1 MDKSTI
7 FLQLL
12 EKSSLTIVLFI
23 IITKIKGFKYIFQK
37 ENYKLKD
44 LLVISLIFTDL
55 AILGTYNGI
64 DVQGSL
70 ANTRII
76 AIVSGGV
83 LFGPLVGITSGIISG
98 FHRYIIDI
106 GGITAFPCFI
116 SSIFAGVLSGFF
128 YQKIS
133 SRYKW
138 VYGIACGVISE
149 SFSMILIYFLA
160 KPHNIAIG
168 IIKKIYIPM
177 IVGQISIGFLISIV
191 DAIKKEKEE
200 VAAMQSKLALD
211 IANKTL
217 PYFRSINEESL
228 EKICRIIKDEINSD
242 AVSITNKNEVL
253 AYVGVGEDAFNAP
266 YTEIS
271 NITKCSIKENK
282 ILNIQ
287 VKKEESS
294 ISEKADLKTAMIIP
308 LTDSQGVVG
317 TLKIYY
323 AKKYD
328 MSHSKKSLAIGLSQI
343 ISTLMEISKI
353 EKIENER
360 KKSEIKALQR
370 HKVEQQLEHMRFEML
385 KNQINPHFLF
395 NALNT
400 ITSFIRINPDKARKL
415 IINLSTYM
423 RYNLEVNDNL
433 IDINKELEQVKA
445 YVEIEKAR
453 FGDKLTVLYDI
464 DENIEAKIPSLTIQ
478 PLVENAIIHGIR
490 KNGGCGTVVIGV
502 KKEDGYTRVWV
513 ENDGIAIDLDV
524 IKKVYSG
531 EMPDNKIG
539 LYNVHLRLK
548 LIYGQGLNIYRLDP
562 GTKMEF
568 YI

>member
-1 MDKSTI
+1 MNKYT
-7 FLQLL
+7 LTLTLL
-12 EKSSLTIVLFI
+12 EKASLIIVLFI
-23 IITKIKGFKYIFQK
+23 IISKIKKIKYIFQK
-37 ENYKLKD
+37 ECYEKKHLRI
-44 LLVISLIFTDL
+44 ISLIFSAL
-55 AILGTYNGI
+55 AILATYNGVEVEGAI
-64 DVQGSL
+64 

-76 AIVSGGV
+76 SVVSGGI
-83 LFGPLVGITSGIISG
+83 LFGPTVGLSAGFISG
-98 FHRYIIDI
+98 FHRYIIDK
-106 GGITAFPCFI
+106 GGITAIPCFI
-116 SSIFAGVLSGFF
+116 SSIFAGLLSGFF
-128 YQKIS
+128 YKKIS
-133 SRYKW
+133 SKYKW
-138 VYGIACGVISE
+138 IYGIACGVISE
-149 SFSMILIYFLA
+149 SFSMCLIYLLS

-217 PYFRSINEESL
+217 PYFRSINEKSL
-228 EKICRIIKDEINSD
+228 EKICRIIRDKIKSD
-242 AVSITNKNEVL
+242 AVSITDRNEVL
-253 AYVGVGEDAFNAP
+253 AYVGVGEEAFKSP
-266 YTEIS
+266 HTEIS
-271 NITKCSIKENK
+271 NITRCSIRENK

-287 VKKEESS
+287 VKEEESS
-294 ISEKADLKTAMIIP
+294 ISEKVNLKTAMIIP
-308 LTDSQGVVG
+308 LIDSKGVIG

-323 AKKYD
+323 TKKYD

-353 EKIENER
+353 EKIEKE
-360 KKSEIKALQR
+360 KKKAEIKALQR
-370 HKVEQQLEHMRFEML
+370 
-385 KNQINPHFLF
+385 QINPHFLF

-400 ITSFIRINPDKARKL
+400 ITSFIRINPDKARNL

-453 FGDKLTVLYDI
+453 FGDKLTVLYNI
-464 DENIEAKIPSLTIQ
+464 DDNIDAKIPSLIIQ

-502 KKEDGYTRVWV
+502 KKEDGYTKVWV
-513 ENDGIAIDLDV
+513 ENDGITIDFD
-524 IKKVYSG
+524 IIERVYSG
-531 EMPDNKIG
+531 KMPENKIG

-548 LIYGQGLNIYRLDP
+548 LIYGQGLNIYRLEP
-562 GTKMEF
+562 GTRMEF

>member
-1 MDKSTI
+1 MDKGTI

-23 IITKIKGFKYIFQK
+23 IITKIQGFKYIFQK

-44 LLVISLIFTDL
+44 LFIISLIFTAL

-64 DVQGSL
+64 NVQGSL

-98 FHRYIIDI
+98 FHRYMTDI

-116 SSIFAGVLSGFF
+116 SSIFAGLLSGFF
-128 YQKIS
+128 YKKIS
-133 SRYKW
+133 SKYKW
-138 VYGIACGVISE
+138 IYGIACGVISE
-149 SFSMILIYFLA
+149 SFSMCLIYLLS

-217 PYFRSINEESL
+217 PYFRSINEKSL
-228 EKICRIIKDEINSD
+228 EKICRIIRDKIKSD
-242 AVSITNKNEVL
+242 AVSITDRNEVL
-253 AYVGVGEDAFNAP
+253 AYVGVGEEAFKSP
-266 YTEIS
+266 HTEIS
-271 NITKCSIKENK
+271 NITRCSIRENK

-287 VKKEESS
+287 VKEEESS
-294 ISEKADLKTAMIIP
+294 ISEKVNLKTAMIIP
-308 LTDSQGVVG
+308 LIDSKGVIG

-323 AKKYD
+323 TKKYD

-353 EKIENER
+353 EKIEKE
-360 KKSEIKALQR
+360 KKKAEIKALQR
-370 HKVEQQLEHMRFEML
+370 
-385 KNQINPHFLF
+385 QINPHFLF

-400 ITSFIRINPDKARKL
+400 ITSFIRINPDKARNL

-453 FGDKLTVLYDI
+453 FGDKLTVLYNI
-464 DENIEAKIPSLTIQ
+464 DDNIDAKIPSLIIQ

-490 KNGGCGTVVIGV
+490 KNGGCGIVVIGV
-502 KKEDGYTRVWV
+502 KKEDGYTKVWV
-513 ENDGIAIDLDV
+513 ENDGITIDFD
-524 IKKVYSG
+524 IIERVYSG
-531 EMPDNKIG
+531 KMPENKIG

-548 LIYGQGLNIYRLDP
+548 LIYGQGLNIYRLEP
-562 GTKMEF
+562 GTRMEF

>member
-1 MDKSTI
+1 MDKGTI

-23 IITKIKGFKYIFQK
+23 IITKIQGFKYIFQK

-44 LLVISLIFTDL
+44 LVIISLIFTAL

-106 GGITAFPCFI
+106 GGITSIPCFI

-128 YQKIS
+128 YKKIS
-133 SRYKW
+133 SKYKW
-138 VYGIACGVISE
+138 IYGIACGIISE
-149 SFSMILIYFLA
+149 NFTMFLIYLLS
-160 KPHNIAIG
+160 KPHDIAVD
-168 IIKKIYIPM
+168 IIRKIYIPM

-217 PYFRSINEESL
+217 PYFRSINEKSL
-228 EKICRIIKDEINSD
+228 EKICRIIRDEIKSD
-242 AVSITNKNEVL
+242 AVSITDRNEVL
-253 AYVGVGEDAFNAP
+253 AYVGVGEEAFKSP
-266 YTEIS
+266 HTEIS
-271 NITKCSIKENK
+271 DITRCSIRENK

-287 VKKEESS
+287 VKKEENSVS
-294 ISEKADLKTAMIIP
+294 KKVNLKTAMIIP
-308 LTDSQGVVG
+308 LTDSKGVVG

-323 AKKYD
+323 TKKYD

-353 EKIENER
+353 EKIEKEK

-370 HKVEQQLEHMRFEML
+370 
-385 KNQINPHFLF
+385 QINPHFLF

-400 ITSFIRINPDKARKL
+400 ITSFIRINPDKARNL

-433 IDINKELEQVKA
+433 IDINKELEQVRA

-464 DENIEAKIPSLTIQ
+464 DDNIYAKIPSLTIQ

-502 KKEDGYTRVWV
+502 KKEDGYTKVWV
-513 ENDGIAIDLDV
+513 ENDGVTIDFD
-524 IKKVYSG
+524 IIERVYSG
-531 EMPDNKIG
+531 KMPENKIG

-548 LIYGQGLNIYRLDP
+548 LIYGQGLNIYRLEP
-562 GTKMEF
+562 GTRMEF

>member
-1 MDKSTI
+1 MKIRLADANI
-7 FLQLL
+7 
-12 EKSSLTIVLFI
+12 LT
-23 IITKIKGFKYIFQK
+23 
-37 ENYKLKD
+37 D
-44 LLVISLIFTDL
+44 
-55 AILGTYNGI
+55 
-64 DVQGSL
+64 
-70 ANTRII
+70 
-76 AIVSGGV
+76 
-83 LFGPLVGITSGIISG
+83 
-98 FHRYIIDI
+98 
-106 GGITAFPCFI
+106 
-116 SSIFAGVLSGFF
+116 
-128 YQKIS
+128 
-133 SRYKW
+133 
-138 VYGIACGVISE
+138 
-149 SFSMILIYFLA
+149 
-160 KPHNIAIG
+160 
-168 IIKKIYIPM
+168 
-177 IVGQISIGFLISIV
+177 SIV
-191 DAIKKEKEE
+191 DGEGLRAVIWAQGCSHNCKGCHNPETHSFDKGVLLE
-200 VAAMQSKLALD
+200 VDELKQM
-211 IANKTL
+211 
-217 PYFRSINEESL
+217 
-228 EKICRIIKDEINSD
+228 IKDLTLQDGITLSGGDPFFQAEAMAEIAKYAKELGLNVWAYTGFLFED
-242 AVSITNKNEVL
+242 LLKNEKTKNLLNYIDVL
-253 AYVGVGEDAFNAP
+253 VDGKFVL
-266 YTEIS
+266 
-271 NITKCSIKENK
+271 ENK

-370 HKVEQQLEHMRFEML
+370 
-385 KNQINPHFLF
+385 QINPHFLF

-539 LYNVHLRLK
+539 LHN
-548 LIYGQGLNIYRLDP
+548 LIGCLNL
-562 GTKMEF
+562 
-568 YI
+568 

>member
-1 MDKSTI
+1 MNKGTI

-12 EKSSLTIVLFI
+12 EQSSLMIVLFI

-37 ENYKLKD
+37 ENYKFKD
-44 LLVISLIFTDL
+44 LLVISLIFTAL

-64 DVQGSL
+64 DVQGAI

-98 FHRYIIDI
+98 LHRYIIDI
-106 GGITAFPCFI
+106 GGITAFPCFV

-128 YQKIS
+128 YRKIS
-133 SRYKW
+133 IRYKGI
-138 VYGIACGVISE
+138 YAIACGIISE
-149 SFSMILIYFLA
+149 SFSMILIYLLS

-177 IVGQISIGFLISIV
+177 IVGQIGIGLLISIV
-191 DAIKKEKEE
+191 GAIKREKEE

-242 AVSITNKNEVL
+242 AVSITDKNEVL
-253 AYVGVGEDAFNAP
+253 AYVGVGEEAFKFP

-271 NITKCSIKENK
+271 NITKCAIKENK

-294 ISEKADLKTAMIIP
+294 VSEKVDLKTAMIIP
-308 LTDSQGVVG
+308 LTDSKGIVG

-323 AKKYD
+323 TKKYD
-328 MSHSKKSLAIGLSQI
+328 MSYSKQSLAIGLSQI

-353 EKIENER
+353 EKIENEK

-370 HKVEQQLEHMRFEML
+370 
-385 KNQINPHFLF
+385 QINPHFLF

-400 ITSFIRINPDKARKL
+400 ITSFIRINPDKARNL

-453 FGDKLTVLYDI
+453 FGDKLTVLYNI
-464 DENIEAKIPSLTIQ
+464 DDNIDAKIPSLTIQ

-502 KKEDGYTRVWV
+502 KKEDGYTKVWV
-513 ENDGIAIDLDV
+513 ENNGIPIELDI
-524 IKKVYSG
+524 IKRVYSG
-531 EMPDNKIG
+531 EMPENKIG

-548 LIYGQGLNIYRLDP
+548 LIYGQGLNIYRLST

>member
-1 MDKSTI
+1 MDKGTI

-23 IITKIKGFKYIFQK
+23 IITKIQGFKYIFQK

-44 LLVISLIFTDL
+44 LFIISLIFTAL

-64 DVQGSL
+64 NVQGSL

-98 FHRYIIDI
+98 FHRYITDI

-116 SSIFAGVLSGFF
+116 SSIFAGLLSGFF
-128 YQKIS
+128 YKKIS
-133 SRYKW
+133 SKYKW
-138 VYGIACGVISE
+138 IYGIACGVISE
-149 SFSMILIYFLA
+149 SFSMCLIYLLS

-217 PYFRSINEESL
+217 PYFRSINEKSL
-228 EKICRIIKDEINSD
+228 EKICRIIRDKIKSD
-242 AVSITNKNEVL
+242 AVSITDRNEVL
-253 AYVGVGEDAFNAP
+253 AYVGVGEEAFKSP
-266 YTEIS
+266 HTEIS
-271 NITKCSIKENK
+271 NITRCSIRENK

-287 VKKEESS
+287 VKEEESS
-294 ISEKADLKTAMIIP
+294 ISEKVNLKTAMIIP
-308 LTDSQGVVG
+308 LLDSKGEIG
-317 TLKIYY
+317 TLKLYY
-323 AKKYD
+323 TKKYD

-353 EKIENER
+353 EKIEKE
-360 KKSEIKALQR
+360 KKKAEIKALQR
-370 HKVEQQLEHMRFEML
+370 
-385 KNQINPHFLF
+385 QINPHFLF

-400 ITSFIRINPDKARKL
+400 ITSFIRINPDKARNL

-453 FGDKLTVLYDI
+453 FGDKLTVLYNI
-464 DENIEAKIPSLTIQ
+464 DDNIDAKIPSLIIQ

-502 KKEDGYTRVWV
+502 KKEDGYTKVWV
-513 ENDGIAIDLDV
+513 ENDGITIDFD
-524 IKKVYSG
+524 IIERVYSG
-531 EMPDNKIG
+531 KMPENKIG

-548 LIYGQGLNIYRLDP
+548 LIYGQGLNIYRLEP
-562 GTKMEF
+562 GTRMEF

>member
-1 MDKSTI
+1 MDKGTI

-23 IITKIKGFKYIFQK
+23 IITKIQGFKHIFQK

-44 LLVISLIFTDL
+44 LFIISLIFTAL

-64 DVQGSL
+64 NVQGSL

-98 FHRYIIDI
+98 FHRYITDI

-116 SSIFAGVLSGFF
+116 SSIFAGLLSGFF
-128 YQKIS
+128 YKKIS
-133 SRYKW
+133 GKYKW
-138 VYGIACGVISE
+138 IYGIACGVISE
-149 SFSMILIYFLA
+149 SFSMCLIYLLS

-217 PYFRSINEESL
+217 PYFRSINEKSL
-228 EKICRIIKDEINSD
+228 EKICRIIRDKIKSD
-242 AVSITNKNEVL
+242 AVSITDRNEVL
-253 AYVGVGEDAFNAP
+253 AYVGVGEEAFKSP
-266 YTEIS
+266 HTEIS
-271 NITKCSIKENK
+271 NITRCSIRENK

-287 VKKEESS
+287 VKEEESS
-294 ISEKADLKTAMIIP
+294 ISEKVNLKTAMIIP
-308 LTDSQGVVG
+308 LIDSKGVIG

-323 AKKYD
+323 TKKYD

-353 EKIENER
+353 EKIEKE
-360 KKSEIKALQR
+360 KKKAEIKALQR
-370 HKVEQQLEHMRFEML
+370 
-385 KNQINPHFLF
+385 QINPHFLF

-400 ITSFIRINPDKARKL
+400 ITSFIRINPDKARNL

-453 FGDKLTVLYDI
+453 FGDKLTVLYNI
-464 DENIEAKIPSLTIQ
+464 DDNIDAKIPSLIIQ

-502 KKEDGYTRVWV
+502 KKEDGYTKVWV
-513 ENDGIAIDLDV
+513 ENDGITIDFD
-524 IKKVYSG
+524 IIERVYSG
-531 EMPDNKIG
+531 KMPENKIG

-548 LIYGQGLNIYRLDP
+548 LIYGQGLNIYRLEP
-562 GTKMEF
+562 GTRMEF

>member
-1 MDKSTI
+1 MNKGTI

-12 EKSSLTIVLFI
+12 EQSSLMIVLFI

-37 ENYKLKD
+37 ENYKLND
-44 LLVISLIFTDL
+44 LLVISLIFTAL

-64 DVQGSL
+64 DVQGAI

-98 FHRYIIDI
+98 IHRYIIDI
-106 GGITAFPCFI
+106 GGITAFPCFV
-116 SSIFAGVLSGFF
+116 SSMFAGILSGFF
-128 YQKIS
+128 YRKIS
-133 SRYKW
+133 SRYKGI
-138 VYGIACGVISE
+138 YAIACGVISE
-149 SFSMILIYFLA
+149 SFSMILIYLLS

-177 IVGQISIGFLISIV
+177 IVGQIGIGLLISIV
-191 DAIKKEKEE
+191 GAIKREKEE

-242 AVSITNKNEVL
+242 AVSITDKNEVL
-253 AYVGVGEDAFNAP
+253 AYVGVGEEAFKFP

-271 NITKCSIKENK
+271 NITKCAIEENE

-294 ISEKADLKTAMIIP
+294 VSEKVDLKTAMIIP
-308 LTDSQGVVG
+308 LTDSKGIVG

-323 AKKYD
+323 TKKYD
-328 MSHSKKSLAIGLSQI
+328 MSYSKQSLAIGLSQI

-353 EKIENER
+353 EKIENEK

-370 HKVEQQLEHMRFEML
+370 
-385 KNQINPHFLF
+385 QINPHFLF

-400 ITSFIRINPDKARKL
+400 ITSFIRINPDKARNL

-453 FGDKLTVLYDI
+453 FGDKLTVLYNI
-464 DENIEAKIPSLTIQ
+464 DDNIDAKIPSLTIQ

-502 KKEDGYTRVWV
+502 KKEDGYTKVWV
-513 ENDGIAIDLDV
+513 ENNGMPIEID
-524 IKKVYSG
+524 IIRRVYSG
-531 EMPDNKIG
+531 EMPENKIG

>member
-1 MDKSTI
+1 MNKGTI

-12 EKSSLTIVLFI
+12 EQSSLMIVLFI

-37 ENYKLKD
+37 ENYKFKD
-44 LLVISLIFTDL
+44 LLVISLIFTAL

-64 DVQGSL
+64 DVQGAI
-70 ANTRII
+70 ANTRVI

-106 GGITAFPCFI
+106 GGITAFPCFM

-128 YQKIS
+128 YKNIS
-133 SRYKW
+133 SKYKG
-138 VYGIACGVISE
+138 VYAIACGVISE
-149 SFSMILIYFLA
+149 SFSMILIYLFS

-177 IVGQISIGFLISIV
+177 IVGQIGIGLLISIV
-191 DAIKKEKEE
+191 CAIKKEKEE

-242 AVSITNKNEVL
+242 AVSITDKNEVL
-253 AYVGVGEDAFNAP
+253 AYVGVGEEAFKFP

-271 NITKCSIKENK
+271 NITKCAIKENK

-294 ISEKADLKTAMIIP
+294 VSKKVDLKTAMIIP
-308 LTDSQGVVG
+308 LTDSKGIVG

-323 AKKYD
+323 TKKYD
-328 MSHSKKSLAIGLSQI
+328 MSYSKQSLAIGLSQI

-353 EKIENER
+353 EKIENEK
-360 KKSEIKALQR
+360 KKSEIKALQS
-370 HKVEQQLEHMRFEML
+370 
-385 KNQINPHFLF
+385 QINPHFLF

-400 ITSFIRINPDKARKL
+400 ITSFIRINPDKARNL

-464 DENIEAKIPSLTIQ
+464 DDNIDAKIPSLTIQ

-502 KKEDGYTRVWV
+502 KKEDGYTKVWV
-513 ENDGIAIDLDV
+513 ENNGMPIDLDI
-524 IKKVYSG
+524 IKRVYSG
-531 EMPDNKIG
+531 EMPENKIG

-548 LIYGQGLNIYRLDP
+548 LIYGQGLNIYRLST

>member
-1 MDKSTI
+1 MDKGTI

-23 IITKIKGFKYIFQK
+23 IITKIQGFKYIFQK
-37 ENYKLKD
+37 ENYKLND
-44 LLVISLIFTDL
+44 LLVISLIFTAL

-128 YQKIS
+128 YRKIS
-133 SRYKW
+133 NRYKW

-149 SFSMILIYFLA
+149 SFSMILIYLLS
-160 KPHNIAIG
+160 KPQDIAIG
-168 IIKKIYIPM
+168 IIRKIYIPM
-177 IVGQISIGFLISIV
+177 IVGQISIGLLISIV

-242 AVSITNKNEVL
+242 AVSITDRNEVL
-253 AYVGVGEDAFNAP
+253 AYVGAGEEAFKSP
-266 YTEIS
+266 HTEIS
-271 NITKCSIKENK
+271 NITKCSIRENK

-287 VKKEESS
+287 VKTEESS
-294 ISEKADLKTAMIIP
+294 VSEKVDLKTAMIIP

-323 AKKYD
+323 TKKYD

-353 EKIENER
+353 EKIEKEK

-370 HKVEQQLEHMRFEML
+370 
-385 KNQINPHFLF
+385 QINPHFLF

-400 ITSFIRINPDKARKL
+400 ITSFIRINPDKARNL

-453 FGDKLTVLYDI
+453 FGDKLTVLYNI

-490 KNGGCGTVVIGV
+490 KNGGCGIVVIGV
-502 KKEDGYTRVWV
+502 KKEYGYTKVWV
-513 ENDGIAIDLDV
+513 ENDGITIDLNI

-531 EMPDNKIG
+531 DMPDNKIG

-548 LIYGQGLNIYRLDP
+548 LIYGQGLNIYRLEP

>member
-228 EKICRIIKDEINSD
+228 EKICRIIK
-242 AVSITNKNEVL
+242 
-253 AYVGVGEDAFNAP
+253 
-266 YTEIS
+266 
-271 NITKCSIKENK
+271 
-282 ILNIQ
+282 
-287 VKKEESS
+287 
-294 ISEKADLKTAMIIP
+294 M
-308 LTDSQGVVG
+308 
-317 TLKIYY
+317 
-323 AKKYD
+323 KY
-328 MSHSKKSLAIGLSQI
+328 
-343 ISTLMEISKI
+343 
-353 EKIENER
+353 
-360 KKSEIKALQR
+360 
-370 HKVEQQLEHMRFEML
+370 
-385 KNQINPHFLF
+385 
-395 NALNT
+395 
-400 ITSFIRINPDKARKL
+400 
-415 IINLSTYM
+415 
-423 RYNLEVNDNL
+423 
-433 IDINKELEQVKA
+433 
-445 YVEIEKAR
+445 
-453 FGDKLTVLYDI
+453 
-464 DENIEAKIPSLTIQ
+464 
-478 PLVENAIIHGIR
+478 
-490 KNGGCGTVVIGV
+490 
-502 KKEDGYTRVWV
+502 
-513 ENDGIAIDLDV
+513 
-524 IKKVYSG
+524 
-531 EMPDNKIG
+531 
-539 LYNVHLRLK
+539 
-548 LIYGQGLNIYRLDP
+548 
-562 GTKMEF
+562 
-568 YI
+568 

>member
-1 MDKSTI
+1 MDKGTI

-23 IITKIKGFKYIFQK
+23 IITKIQGFKYIFQK

-44 LLVISLIFTDL
+44 LFIISLIFTAL

-64 DVQGSL
+64 NVQGSL

-98 FHRYIIDI
+98 FHRYITDI
-106 GGITAFPCFI
+106 GVITAFPCFI
-116 SSIFAGVLSGFF
+116 SSIFAGLLSGFF
-128 YQKIS
+128 YKKIS
-133 SRYKW
+133 SKYKW
-138 VYGIACGVISE
+138 IYGIACGVISE
-149 SFSMILIYFLA
+149 SFSMCLIYLLS

-217 PYFRSINEESL
+217 PYFRSINEKSL
-228 EKICRIIKDEINSD
+228 EKICRIIRDKIKSD
-242 AVSITNKNEVL
+242 AVSITDRNEVL
-253 AYVGVGEDAFNAP
+253 AYVGVGEEAFKSP
-266 YTEIS
+266 HTEIS
-271 NITKCSIKENK
+271 NITRCSIRENK

-287 VKKEESS
+287 VKEEESS
-294 ISEKADLKTAMIIP
+294 ISEKVNLKTAMIIP
-308 LTDSQGVVG
+308 LIDSKGVIG

-323 AKKYD
+323 TKKYD

-353 EKIENER
+353 EKIEKE
-360 KKSEIKALQR
+360 KKKAEIKALQR
-370 HKVEQQLEHMRFEML
+370 
-385 KNQINPHFLF
+385 QINPHFLF

-400 ITSFIRINPDKARKL
+400 ITSFIRINPDKARNL

-453 FGDKLTVLYDI
+453 FGDKLTVLYNI
-464 DENIEAKIPSLTIQ
+464 DDNIDAKIPSLIIQ

-502 KKEDGYTRVWV
+502 KKEDGYTKVWV
-513 ENDGIAIDLDV
+513 ENDGITIDFD
-524 IKKVYSG
+524 IIERVYSG
-531 EMPDNKIG
+531 KMPENKIG

-548 LIYGQGLNIYRLDP
+548 LIYGQGLNIYRLEP
-562 GTKMEF
+562 GTRMEF

>member
-1 MDKSTI
+1 MDKGTI

-23 IITKIKGFKYIFQK
+23 IITKIQGFKYIFQK

-44 LLVISLIFTDL
+44 LFIISLIFTAL

-64 DVQGSL
+64 NVQGSL

-98 FHRYIIDI
+98 FHRYMTDI

-116 SSIFAGVLSGFF
+116 SSIFAGLLSGFF
-128 YQKIS
+128 YKKIS
-133 SRYKW
+133 SKYKW
-138 VYGIACGVISE
+138 IYGIACGVISE
-149 SFSMILIYFLA
+149 SFSMCLIYLLS

-217 PYFRSINEESL
+217 PYFRSINEKSL
-228 EKICRIIKDEINSD
+228 EKICRIIRDKIKSD
-242 AVSITNKNEVL
+242 AVSITDRNEVL
-253 AYVGVGEDAFNAP
+253 AYVGVGEEAFKSP
-266 YTEIS
+266 HTEIS
-271 NITKCSIKENK
+271 NITRCSIRENK

-287 VKKEESS
+287 VKEEESS
-294 ISEKADLKTAMIIP
+294 ISEKVNLKTAMIIP
-308 LTDSQGVVG
+308 LIDSKGVIG

-323 AKKYD
+323 TKKYD

-353 EKIENER
+353 EKIEKE
-360 KKSEIKALQR
+360 KKKAEIKALQR
-370 HKVEQQLEHMRFEML
+370 
-385 KNQINPHFLF
+385 QINPHFLF

-400 ITSFIRINPDKARKL
+400 ITSFIRINPDKARNL

-453 FGDKLTVLYDI
+453 FGDKLTVLYNI
-464 DENIEAKIPSLTIQ
+464 DDNIDAKIPSLIIQ

-502 KKEDGYTRVWV
+502 KKEDGYTKVWV
-513 ENDGIAIDLDV
+513 ENDGITIDFD
-524 IKKVYSG
+524 IIERVYSG
-531 EMPDNKIG
+531 KMPENKIG

-548 LIYGQGLNIYRLDP
+548 LIYGQGLNIYRLEP
-562 GTKMEF
+562 GTRMEF

>member
-242 AVSITNKNEVL
+242 AVSITNRNEVL
-253 AYVGVGEDAFNAP
+253 AYVGVGEDAFKAP

-353 EKIENER
+353 ENER

-370 HKVEQQLEHMRFEML
+370 
-385 KNQINPHFLF
+385 QINPHFLF

>member
-1 MDKSTI
+1 MNKGTI

-12 EKSSLTIVLFI
+12 EQSSLMIVLFI

-37 ENYKLKD
+37 ENYKIKD
-44 LLVISLIFTDL
+44 LLVISLIFTAL

-64 DVQGSL
+64 DVHGAI
-70 ANTRII
+70 ANTRVI

-83 LFGPLVGITSGIISG
+83 LFGPIVGITSGIISG

-106 GGITAFPCFI
+106 GGITAFPCFM
-116 SSIFAGVLSGFF
+116 SSIFAGILSGFF
-128 YQKIS
+128 YKNIS
-133 SRYKW
+133 SKYKG
-138 VYGIACGVISE
+138 VYAIACGVISE
-149 SFSMILIYFLA
+149 SFSMLLIYLLS

-177 IVGQISIGFLISIV
+177 IVGQIGIGLLISIV
-191 DAIKKEKEE
+191 CAIKKEKEE

-242 AVSITNKNEVL
+242 AVSITDKNEVL
-253 AYVGVGEDAFNAP
+253 AYVGVGEEAFKFP

-271 NITKCSIKENK
+271 NITKCAIKENK

-294 ISEKADLKTAMIIP
+294 VSKKVDLKTAMIIP
-308 LTDSQGVVG
+308 LTDSKGIVG

-323 AKKYD
+323 TKKYD
-328 MSHSKKSLAIGLSQI
+328 MSYSKQSLAIGLSQI

-353 EKIENER
+353 EKIENEK
-360 KKSEIKALQR
+360 KKSEIKALQS
-370 HKVEQQLEHMRFEML
+370 
-385 KNQINPHFLF
+385 QINPHFLF

-400 ITSFIRINPDKARKL
+400 ITSFIRINPDKARNL

-453 FGDKLTVLYDI
+453 FGDKLTVLYNI
-464 DENIEAKIPSLTIQ
+464 DDNINAKIPSLTIQ

-502 KKEDGYTRVWV
+502 KKEDEYTKVWV
-513 ENDGIAIDLDV
+513 ENNGMPIDLDI
-524 IKKVYSG
+524 IKRVYSG
-531 EMPDNKIG
+531 EMPENKIG

-548 LIYGQGLNIYRLDP
+548 LIYGQGLNIYRLST

>member
-1 MDKSTI
+1 MDKGTI

-23 IITKIKGFKYIFQK
+23 IITKIQGFKYIFQK

-44 LLVISLIFTDL
+44 LFIISLIFTAL

-64 DVQGSL
+64 NVQGSL

-98 FHRYIIDI
+98 FHRYITDI

-116 SSIFAGVLSGFF
+116 SSIFAGLLSGFF
-128 YQKIS
+128 YKKIS
-133 SRYKW
+133 SKYKW
-138 VYGIACGVISE
+138 IYGIACGVISE
-149 SFSMILIYFLA
+149 SFSMCLIYLLS

-217 PYFRSINEESL
+217 PYFRSINEKSL
-228 EKICRIIKDEINSD
+228 EKICRIIRDKIKSD
-242 AVSITNKNEVL
+242 AVSITDRNEVL
-253 AYVGVGEDAFNAP
+253 AYVGVGEEAFKSP
-266 YTEIS
+266 HTEIS
-271 NITKCSIKENK
+271 NITRCSIRENK

-287 VKKEESS
+287 VKEEESS
-294 ISEKADLKTAMIIP
+294 ISEKVNLKTAMIIP
-308 LTDSQGVVG
+308 LIDSKGVIG

-323 AKKYD
+323 TKKYD

-353 EKIENER
+353 EKIEKE
-360 KKSEIKALQR
+360 KKKAEIKALQR
-370 HKVEQQLEHMRFEML
+370 
-385 KNQINPHFLF
+385 QINPHFLF

-400 ITSFIRINPDKARKL
+400 ITSFIRINPDKARNL

-453 FGDKLTVLYDI
+453 FGDKLTVLYNI
-464 DENIEAKIPSLTIQ
+464 DDNIDAKIPSLIIQ

-502 KKEDGYTRVWV
+502 KKEDGYTKVWV
-513 ENDGIAIDLDV
+513 ENDGITIDFD
-524 IKKVYSG
+524 IIERVYSG
-531 EMPDNKIG
+531 KMPENKIG

-548 LIYGQGLNIYRLDP
+548 LIYGQGLNIYRLEP
-562 GTKMEF
+562 GTRMEF

>member
-1 MDKSTI
+1 MDKGTI

-23 IITKIKGFKYIFQK
+23 IITKIQGFKYIFQK

-44 LLVISLIFTDL
+44 LFIISLIFTAL

-64 DVQGSL
+64 NVQGSL

-98 FHRYIIDI
+98 FHRYITDI

-116 SSIFAGVLSGFF
+116 SSIFAGLLSGFF
-128 YQKIS
+128 YKKIS
-133 SRYKW
+133 SKYKW
-138 VYGIACGVISE
+138 IYGIACGVISE
-149 SFSMILIYFLA
+149 SFSMCLIYLLS

-217 PYFRSINEESL
+217 PYFRSINEKSL
-228 EKICRIIKDEINSD
+228 EKICRIIRDKIKSD
-242 AVSITNKNEVL
+242 AVSITDRNEVL
-253 AYVGVGEDAFNAP
+253 AYVGVGEEAFKSP
-266 YTEIS
+266 HTEIS
-271 NITKCSIKENK
+271 NITRCSIRENK

-287 VKKEESS
+287 VKEEGSS
-294 ISEKADLKTAMIIP
+294 ISEKVNLKTAMIIP
-308 LTDSQGVVG
+308 LIDSKGVIG

-323 AKKYD
+323 TKKYD

-353 EKIENER
+353 EKIEKE
-360 KKSEIKALQR
+360 KKKAEIKALQR
-370 HKVEQQLEHMRFEML
+370 
-385 KNQINPHFLF
+385 QINPHFLF

-400 ITSFIRINPDKARKL
+400 ITSFIRINPDKARNL

-453 FGDKLTVLYDI
+453 FGDKLTVLYNI
-464 DENIEAKIPSLTIQ
+464 DDNIDAKIPSLIIQ

-502 KKEDGYTRVWV
+502 KKEDGYTKVWV
-513 ENDGIAIDLDV
+513 ENDGITIDFD
-524 IKKVYSG
+524 IIERVYSG
-531 EMPDNKIG
+531 KMPENKIG

-548 LIYGQGLNIYRLDP
+548 LIYGQGLNIYRLEP
-562 GTKMEF
+562 GTRMEF